1 MQARTGEVVGVD
13 GRRVDVDWAMAGIEK
28 GQQLAHHY
36 PSAEALAHARRVLT
50 GEISYDE
57 AIAELDRDYGRV

>member
-1 MQARTGEVVGVD
+1 MKTRTGNIVEVD

-36 PSAEALAHARRVLT
+36 PREEALGRARRILT

-57 AIAELDRDYGRV
+57 AIAELDREYGRV